1 LKDESTAKFNGGRL
15 MAEPVLEG
23 ASLPEGFEVD
33 ETSAYF
39 GVTDSSDIVHQLMS
53 MDRNHSIVAFFSI
66 VSDVVL
72 KPGEFDFEE
81 ASKVL
86 NCEGGE
92 IYFLVSGHLGLMS
105 FSDPILH
112 FLGLPNSLGD
122 ESPNGKPEIEESHYE
137 SLKRLSDPMNILKV
151 LAIAQSTG
159 GSEEVM
165 KYYLT
170 MSNLLQDVSSN
181 NSVLIEIAGE
191 FDSALDV
198 IGHPIPISY
207 LANSNVEIT
216 KIPTLPKPSSKQ
228 VASAVNQTKTEAVPI
243 TKQTTETPPTRQ
255 QNGTKESIPATNVE
269 PQISVPLP
277 GKTIEVE
284 EVEELE
290 PVSAENKITDR
301 KAAKV
306 TDNAFEGAFGMMAQ
320 SEQEHV
326 EATDVEV
333 EIQQEQD
340 ADIESSELQDLT
352 IESEDEIEETFVSDA
367 EMFIQ
372 ADTNDDGSISPE
384 ELAEAAGIS
393 VEESQELHKSADKDG
408 DGEMSLSEFVASPVA
423 QKVASNLPRP
433 VAPVRKPVN
442 RTESNTQQVLP
453 SQNSAPRPIPPQ
465 NVGPQPVVRTP
476 PPVNQIPQQMP
487 QQVPQQQ
494 MWNQPIQ
501 PTIRS
506 GINCRGCGIGID
518 PYWRFCPVCGTQ
530 NLN

>member
-1 LKDESTAKFNGGRL
+1 

-39 GVTDSSDIVHQLMS
+39 GITDSSDIVHQLMS
-53 MDRNHSIVAFFSI
+53 LDKFESIVAFFGM
-66 VSDVVL
+66 VSEVVL

-105 FSDPILH
+105 FTDPVLH
-112 FLGLPNSLGD
+112 YLGLPNSQGE
-122 ESPNGKPEIEESHYE
+122 ESPNEEPDITKPHYD
-137 SLKRLSDPMNILKV
+137 SLKRLSDPMNMLKL

-159 GSEEVM
+159 GPDEVM

-170 MSNLLQDVSSN
+170 LSEMLQDVTANSSL
-181 NSVLIEIAGE
+181 LIDIADE

-198 IGHPIPISY
+198 IGHPIPISH
-207 LANSNVEIT
+207 LMNSTVDLTNIPTVAERTIT
-216 KIPTLPKPSSKQ
+216 KAPATPKQ
-228 VASAVNQTKTEAVPI
+228 DTGKTDNLGA
-243 TKQTTETPPTRQ
+243 TETELPNTERQ
-255 QNGTKESIPATNVE
+255 RDIAKNPVPSLNLE
-269 PQISVPLP
+269 PQVSVPLP
-277 GKTIEVE
+277 GKTVKVEQSPKPIEQISVDSK
-284 EVEELE
+284 L
-290 PVSAENKITDR
+290 TDR

-320 SEQEHV
+320 PEPEQIATSTVDVARQPESGSGAELV
-326 EATDVEV
+326 DDPEAMIEPESPEEV
-333 EIQQEQD
+333 
-340 ADIESSELQDLT
+340 
-352 IESEDEIEETFVSDA
+352 EETFVSAA
-367 EMFIQ
+367 EMFVQ
-372 ADTNDDGSISPE
+372 ADKDDDGTLSPE
-384 ELAEAAGIS
+384 ELADAAGIT
-393 VEESQELHKSADKDG
+393 VEESQELHKSADKDD
-408 DGEMSLSEFVASPVA
+408 DGKMSLSEFVASPA
-423 QKVASNLPRP
+423 AEKVASNLPKP
-433 VAPVRKPVN
+433 VAPVRKPVKKPEATN
-442 RTESNTQQVLP
+442 RQVLP
-453 SQNSAPRPIPPQ
+453 PQSNTPRPIPPQ
-465 NVGPQPVVRTP
+465 NIAPQPVVRNQPISQAP
-476 PPVNQIPQQMP
+476 P
-487 QQVPQQQ
+487 QVPQQQ

>member
-1 LKDESTAKFNGGRL
+1 

-53 MDRNHSIVAFFSI
+53 MDRNQSIVAFFSI

-112 FLGLPNSLGD
+112 YLGLPNSLGE
-122 ESPNGKPEIEESHYE
+122 ESPNGKPEIKESHYE

-165 KYYLT
+165 KYYLS
-170 MSNLLQDVSSN
+170 MSDLLQDVSSN
-181 NSVLIEIAGE
+181 NSVLIDIAGE

-216 KIPTLPKPSSKQ
+216 NIPTAPKPSSKQ
-228 VASAVNQTKTEAVPI
+228 ATSMPKQTTVEAVPI
-243 TKQTTETPPTRQ
+243 PKQTTEASVIEQ
-255 QNGTKESIPATNVE
+255 QTDSKESIPVTDVE

-284 EVEELE
+284 ESVEELE
-290 PVSAENKITDR
+290 PVFVENKITDR

-320 SEQEHV
+320 SEPEQV
-326 EATDVEV
+326 EVPDVEV

-340 ADIESSELQDLT
+340 VEKESSEQQDVMT
-352 IESEDEIEETFVSDA
+352 ESEDEIEETFVSAA

-372 ADTNDDGSISPE
+372 ADKDDDGSISPE

-408 DGEMSLSEFVASPVA
+408 DGEMSLSEFVASPAVE
-423 QKVASNLPRP
+423 KVASNLPRP

-442 RTESNTQQVLP
+442 RSEPNTQQVLP
-453 SQNSAPRPIPPQ
+453 SQNSTPRPIPPQ
-465 NVGPQPVVRTP
+465 NVAPQPVVRN
-476 PPVNQIPQQMP
+476 PPVNQMPQQIPQQI
-487 QQVPQQQ
+487 PQQQ